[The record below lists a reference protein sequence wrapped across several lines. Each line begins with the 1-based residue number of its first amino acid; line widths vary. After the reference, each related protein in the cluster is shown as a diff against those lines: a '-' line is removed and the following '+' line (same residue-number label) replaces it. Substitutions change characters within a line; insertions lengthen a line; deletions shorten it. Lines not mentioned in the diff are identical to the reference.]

1 MSRLKTLVVVGMFL
15 WPSPGQSQALQ
26 PESLPAP
33 QAGRPVSFGSLQIFP
48 SLSIRDVG
56 MDSNVYNSSLVIR
69 EDFTYTLAPRVMA
82 EMPVG
87 NGRVVGTGGAGFV
100 FFRTNKDQQSLNASA
115 TGLYDIRTG
124 RVRPSVEVGIN
135 RSRQRGGD
143 IDVRA
148 LSVSRNGRAALEVGV
163 SGITSLTAWAARDNT
178 EFAPGQA
185 FRGVDL
191 AAQLN
196 RKTTTFAAGVRLDLT
211 PLTSVVAAAEF
222 EQIRFTT
229 SRYRDSDSLRLTPTV
244 RFGEGAIING
254 QAFVGVRDFRPVQ
267 PVMAP
272 FRGLVA
278 GGDLRY
284 TLLGVTRFE
293 GRLTRDIVYS
303 FDELQPYYLDAGGQ
317 LTVSQRVVGPV
328 DAIVLAGRRTL
339 QYEARLDLG
348 VDGRRETVTI
358 YGGGVGVRVDDNMR
372 MTFTVDREK
381 RASSGPV
388 QREYERTRAF
398 VALEYQP

>member
-1 MSRLKTLVVVGMFL
+1 MSRLTILVAAGLCL
-15 WPSPGQSQALQ
+15 WPVAGRSQALQ
-26 PESLPAP
+26 PDSLPASQP
-33 QAGRPVSFGSLQIFP
+33 GQPLSLGSVQLYP

-56 MDSNVYNSSLVIR
+56 MDSNVYNSSQVIR
-69 EDFTYTLAPRVMA
+69 EDFTYTVAPRLLA
-82 EMPVG
+82 EMPIG
-87 NGRVVGTGGAGFV
+87 NGRLVGTGGAGFV
-100 FFRTNKDQQSLNASA
+100 FFRANKDQQSLNGSA
-115 TGLYDIRTG
+115 TGLYEIRKG
-124 RVRPSVEVGIN
+124 RVRPALEVGIN

-148 LSVSRNGRAALEVGV
+148 LGVSRNGRAAVEVGL
-163 SGITSLTAWAARDNT
+163 SGITSFTAWASRDNT

-191 AAQLN
+191 ADQLN
-196 RKTTTFAAGVRLDLT
+196 RKTTTFAAGARFDLT
-211 PLTSVVAAAEF
+211 PLTSVVAAAEY
-222 EQIRFTT
+222 EELRFTVA
-229 SRYRDSDSLRLTPTV
+229 RFRDSNSLRLTPTV

-284 TLLGVTRFE
+284 TLLGVTKFE

-303 FDELQPYYLDAGGQ
+303 FDEFQPYYLDAGGQ

-328 DAIVLAGRRTL
+328 DAIALAGRRRL
-339 QYEARLDLG
+339 RYEARLDMG
-348 VDGRRETVTI
+348 IEGRRETVTI
-358 YGGGVGVRVDDNMR
+358 YGGGVGVRVDTNMR

-388 QREYERTRAF
+388 LRQYERTRAF

>member
-1 MSRLKTLVVVGMFL
+1 MRRLETVVVVGLLL
-15 WPSPGQSQALQ
+15 WPSLGQAQGVQSD
-26 PESLPAP
+26 SLPAP
-33 QAGRPVSFGSLQIFP
+33 QAGQPVSLGSVQLYP

-56 MDSNVYNSSLVIR
+56 MDSNVYNSSQVIR
-69 EDFTYTLAPRVMA
+69 EDFTYTLAPRVVA
-82 EMPVG
+82 ELPMG
-87 NGRVVGTGGAGFV
+87 SGRLVGTGGAGFV
-100 FFRTNKDQQSLNASA
+100 FFRTNKDQQSINGAA
-115 TGLYDIRTG
+115 TGLYEIRTG
-124 RVRPSVEVGIN
+124 RVRPLIEAGFN

-148 LSVSRNGRAALEVGV
+148 LGVSRNGRAAIEVGL
-163 SGITSLTAWAARDNT
+163 SGITSFTAWASRDNT

-191 AAQLN
+191 ADQLS
-196 RKTTTFAAGVRLDLT
+196 RKATTFAVGARFDLT
-211 PLTSVVAAAEF
+211 PLTSVVAAAEL

-229 SRYRDSDSLRLTPTV
+229 ARFRDSDSLRITPTV

-284 TLLGVTRFE
+284 TMLGVTRFE

-328 DAIVLAGRRTL
+328 DAIMLAGRRSL
-339 QYEARLDLG
+339 QYQARLDLG
-348 VDGRRETVTI
+348 IESRRETVTI
-358 YGGGVGVRVDDNMR
+358 YGGGVGVRVDNNMR
-372 MTFTVDREK
+372 MTFTIDREK
-381 RASSGPV
+381 RASTGPV
-388 QREYERTRAF
+388 LRQYERTRAF